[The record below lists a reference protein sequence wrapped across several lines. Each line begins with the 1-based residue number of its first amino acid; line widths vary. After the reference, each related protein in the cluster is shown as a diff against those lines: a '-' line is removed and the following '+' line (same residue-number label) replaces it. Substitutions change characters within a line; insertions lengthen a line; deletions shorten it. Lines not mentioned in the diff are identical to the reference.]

1 MAKWTTLPADPLQ
14 YNPYQ
19 DAFWTAR
26 RARTCTKCATK
37 FNIVEHL
44 VCPKCGSLGLRDF
57 HRLTLISGRRGGK
70 TKAASIAAVEE
81 AMVPNTIGWCCA
93 PTAPK
98 LHRYI
103 LPALQQLI
111 PSEWVVDF
119 SIEFGDI
126 RLKNGSLIHLQTL
139 EDPDQGRGQ
148 GLDWVWMDEASEL
161 TEEHW
166 HVLRPSLA
174 ERRGAAFFS
183 TSPRSFDW
191 VYEDLYKPAEESV
204 PGYWA
209 CRYSTSENP
218 IISQDELDEAKASM
232 PDLMYRQEFEA
243 DFVTFT
249 GAVYGEELREHHILE
264 TDDAIRKHLPEW
276 PSIDPDRQVLIGIDT
291 GADHPFGAVKLVK
304 TENALIVV
312 GEYLERNRSFL
323 EHAASLRAM
332 AGTQT
337 RWAINKNDKQPALEL
352 AQHGIFCQKAENE
365 VMAGTERVK
374 TWLHNNKLYFVR
386 SRCPQTIKQM
396 RAYRWDDNK
405 SKDGQNRKERVF
417 KKNDELPDALRYAL
431 LSWPSLPKAKPVEE
445 AQRDLS
451 KLHPEIQVAIERMR
465 RLEGREKEPTDLAG
479 DFWG

>member
-1 MAKWTTLPADPLQ
+1 
-14 YNPYQ
+14 
-19 DAFWTAR
+19 
-26 RARTCTKCATK
+26 
-37 FNIVEHL
+37 
-44 VCPKCGSLGLRDF
+44 
-57 HRLTLISGRRGGK
+57 
-70 TKAASIAAVEE
+70 
-81 AMVPNTIGWCCA
+81 MVPNTIGWCCA

>member
-1 MAKWTTLPADPLQ
+1 
-14 YNPYQ
+14 
-19 DAFWTAR
+19 
-26 RARTCTKCATK
+26 
-37 FNIVEHL
+37 
-44 VCPKCGSLGLRDF
+44 
-57 HRLTLISGRRGGK
+57 
-70 TKAASIAAVEE
+70 
-81 AMVPNTIGWCCA
+81 MVPNTIGWCCA

-352 AQHGIFCQKAENE
+352 AQHGIYCQKAENE